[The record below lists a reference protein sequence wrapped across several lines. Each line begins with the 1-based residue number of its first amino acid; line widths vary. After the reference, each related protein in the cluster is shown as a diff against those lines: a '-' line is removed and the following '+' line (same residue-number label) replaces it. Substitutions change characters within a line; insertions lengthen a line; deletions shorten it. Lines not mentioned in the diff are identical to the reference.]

1 MTPLMLKR
9 AISTTMMIFLMTN
22 QMSHQDRCTCT
33 CEIKARVASCVSSV
47 KRKWWMKN
55 FEGAL
60 QRSIRFIKL
69 VMIMGW
75 TQVLYKKV
83 SVGQERLSALCL
95 MQKFVDLDSLCT
107 KL

>member
-1 MTPLMLKR
+1 MTPLMFKR
-9 AISTTMMIFLMTN
+9 AISTTMMAILIFLMTN
-22 QMSHQDRCTCT
+22 QMSHQDRWT

-75 TQVLYKKV
+75 TQVLYRK
-83 SVGQERLSALCL
+83 VGQERLSALCL